1 MPYGIDPQTAEN
13 LFYLIMGTIIT
24 VSGVGAI
31 YYGRLALKSLRGG
44 RAGSS
49 PVTAEDSDESESD
62 IFDNIL
68 KRYRRD

>member
-1 MPYGIDPQTAEN
+1 
-13 LFYLIMGTIIT
+13 MGTIIT